1 MRTGIP
7 CASCTQFLTDDP
19 TKDGWLKCDH
29 CKLEGPLPVMQQLTE
44 LRTLAEINSH
54 AMRARREK
62 VVELDAQLQSCGAH
76 ECVVKLGAEDKACG
90 CSVLALLDAIRVR
103 SQQLQVAM
111 GEAPSTPAEA
121 AG

>member
-19 TKDGWLKCDH
+19 TRDGWLRCEH
-29 CKLEGPLPVMQQLTE
+29 CKLEGPLPVMQQLTQ
-44 LRTLAEINSH
+44 LRTLAEINIQ

-62 VVELDAQLQSCGAH
+62 VVELDVQLQSCGAR
-76 ECVVKLGAEDKACG
+76 ECVVKIGTVDKACE
-90 CSVLALLDAIRVR
+90 CSIVALLDTVRVR

-111 GEAPSTPAEA
+111 GEAPAAPVEA